1 MTPRTTDPVL
11 PARASAHAPAP
22 GTLPLDGRHHLA
34 TTPDTARWGE
44 LPHAGSAPVLLVD
57 DGDTVTVDL
66 VSHEGILP
74 DQGRDPVA
82 FFGAFGVPAHQ
93 VPRDAREIAASDLGR
108 AGDELPGPH
117 IVTGPIAVRGALPGD
132 LLCIQTLSLHRR
144 THYGIVSNRHA
155 AGALPG
161 ELPDADAE
169 FTGPD
174 TRRTP
179 SGNISSF
186 CTVEQDGAGAEFGV
200 LRCTPGLSARFPL
213 GPFVGI
219 MGVATADATAPS
231 SVPPGRHGG
240 NLDVKHLTCGSS
252 LYLPVQTEGAGFYAG
267 DPHFAQGNG
276 EVALTALEAPLRAT
290 FRLSVVRG
298 AAARRVTGLLGEPF
312 AETSAHWIA
321 LGLDADLDEA
331 MRQCVRSA
339 LDFLTARTGMDRAT
353 AYAYLSAAADF
364 EVSQVVDRVKGV
376 HCLIRKADFPAGS

>member
-1 MTPRTTDPVL
+1 MPSTTAAASLPTPVPD
-11 PARASAHAPAP
+11 
-22 GTLPLDGRHHLA
+22 TLPLDGRHHLP
-34 TTPDTARWGE
+34 TRPDTARWGE
-44 LPHAGSAPVLLVD
+44 LPHAGSAPALVVD
-57 DGDTVTVDL
+57 DGDTLTVDL

-82 FFGAFGVPAHQ
+82 FFGGYGVPARH
-93 VPRDAREIAASDLGR
+93 VPRDAREIAESGLGR
-108 AGDELPGPH
+108 ATEGPPGPH
-117 IVTGPIAVRGALPGD
+117 IVTGPVAVRGALPGD
-132 LLCIQTLSLHRR
+132 LLRVETLTLHRR

-161 ELPDADAE
+161 ELPDDGAA

-174 TRRTP
+174 TRRTDA
-179 SGNISSF
+179 GTVSSF
-186 CTVEQDGAGAEFGV
+186 CTVERDGAGAEFGV
-200 LRCTPGLSARFPL
+200 LRCTADLSARFPL
-213 GPFVGI
+213 APFVGI
-219 MGVATADATAPS
+219 MGVATAEETAAS

-240 NLDVKHLTCGSS
+240 NLDIKHLTCGSS
-252 LYLPVQTEGAGFYAG
+252 LYLPVQAEGAGFYAG

-290 FRLSVVRG
+290 FRLSLVRG
-298 AAARRVTGLLGEPF
+298 PAARRVTGLLGEPF
-312 AETSAHWIA
+312 AETGAHWIA

-339 LDFLTARTGMDRAT
+339 LAFLTARTGMDRAT

-376 HCLIRKADFPAGS
+376 HCLIRKADFHAEP